1 MKQNRRWMEEQSGI
15 GTLEMMLIIAL
26 VLVVAIAF
34 RKWIMAWIDGLFAS
48 TDTQVNNTM
57 KDNTIRVPK

>member
-1 MKQNRRWMEEQSGI
+1 MHKKWPLDQRGI

-48 TDTQVNNTM
+48 TDTQVHDTL
-57 KDNTIRVPK
+57 KDNTIRLP